1 MLALYD
7 QLIKNE
13 DTDDT
18 PELYVYLL
26 VRPNCSQRLA
36 ALVDQA
42 NSGRGLSD
50 IAVYRDST
58 PAGDDEVPHGE
69 DRVLAISPDVAV
81 NEFFEDYDEED
92 SNVEQEAV
100 ENQEQDALEDR
111 QQEVVETQEE
121 DTEYQE
127 QEATEYQEQEVTE
140 YQEQEATEYREQE
153 ATEYPE
159 QEAAEDPEQEA
170 AEGPEQEALEYQEQE
185 PFEFEMQD
193 GVEYHEHDEFDEATQ
208 RQEGSTDN
216 QDHSEQ
222 RVPADARNTL
232 ESTLVATAPV
242 EMAQALEHNAD
253 EPTRAEDVD
262 LSNYDDNEDGLDVGP
277 AQEGNLP
284 LSHPFSSKC

>member
-1 MLALYD
+1 M
-7 QLIKNE
+7 N
-13 DTDDT
+13 DT

-92 SNVEQEAV
+92 SNEEQEAVENQEQETV

-121 DTEYQE
+121 DLSNYQLARDRTRTEIRIP
-127 QEATEYQEQEVTE
+127 A
-140 YQEQEATEYREQE
+140 R
-153 ATEYPE
+153 
-159 QEAAEDPEQEA
+159 
-170 AEGPEQEALEYQEQE
+170 
-185 PFEFEMQD
+185 
-193 GVEYHEHDEFDEATQ
+193 FDEADIIAYALNIVEKSEAEPKTY
-208 RQEGSTDN
+208 QEAIN
-216 QDHSEQ
+216 CK
-222 RVPADARNTL
+222 
-232 ESTLVATAPV
+232 ES
-242 EMAQALEHNAD
+242 Q
-253 EPTRAEDVD
+253 
-262 LSNYDDNEDGLDVGP
+262 
-277 AQEGNLP
+277 
-284 LSHPFSSKC
+284 K